1 MSRVYYDHLIV
12 LDDVENKIKNIAE
25 TREEK
30 EELWQ
35 LVDDIVHHRVL
46 VCVLDNLP
54 KDHHEEFLGM
64 FHEEPHS
71 LSLMDYLK
79 ERIKENIEELIKQEI
94 GGLAT
99 ELLGEFQEKE

>member
-12 LDDVENKIKNIAE
+12 LDDIENKIKDIAE

-35 LVDDIVHHRVL
+35 LVDDIIHNRVL

-64 FHEEPHS
+64 FHEAPHS

-79 ERIKENIEELIKQEI
+79 ERIKDKLEKVHGREDKMAQEDAIK
-94 GGLAT
+94 
-99 ELLGEFQEKE
+99 